1 MKGMSSRIPPAK
13 GDIFKYVQDFAI
25 AEFRCADSDRFTGIS
40 LDRMRS
46 MNIIRPWSKS
56 YSTGLIE
63 SFVKYVSV
71 YPVGTG
77 VMLNTKERGI
87 VVRDNRSA
95 PTRPVVRIVYNSKM
109 QKQSIYKEIDL
120 SMFTNV
126 FIVDG
131 CEV

>member
-1 MKGMSSRIPPAK
+1 
-13 GDIFKYVQDFAI
+13 
-25 AEFRCADSDRFTGIS
+25 
-40 LDRMRS
+40 
-46 MNIIRPWSKS
+46 
-56 YSTGLIE
+56 
-63 SFVKYVSV
+63 
-71 YPVGTG
+71 
-77 VMLNTKERGI
+77 MLNTKERGI